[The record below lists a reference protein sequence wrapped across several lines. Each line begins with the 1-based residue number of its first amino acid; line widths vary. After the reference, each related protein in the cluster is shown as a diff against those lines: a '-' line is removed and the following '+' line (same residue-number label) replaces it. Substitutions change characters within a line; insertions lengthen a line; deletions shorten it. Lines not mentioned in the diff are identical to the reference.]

1 MIIHLDELRQFVK
14 ECKYP
19 EHVISKSIFNAKLQG
34 PAPNPERSKNVIPF
48 VTSYY
53 PNIDNKSLMQTVKSK
68 FKNIRNEHLKSIY
81 KDMNFIVSLTKPK
94 TLYWKLTSSRFISD
108 FKIIRKPETYICID
122 KRCKICQNYLNE
134 TNKITISN
142 GQVWEIHRETDC
154 YSANVIYYLKC
165 KMCNKKRNIYWE
177 NNRRQYEGFEVRIN
191 QHISECKTGV
201 STWKFPRHVNDCGIE
216 NSCLEESFFSQ
227 TIMLRLNKSDRLAN
241 IEKHFHLKGY
251 DTINITINTTSQIS
265 INNIFVVYFHLKFLH
280 KYSL

>member
-94 TLYWKLTSSRFISD
+94 TLY
-108 FKIIRKPETYICID
+108 
-122 KRCKICQNYLNE
+122 
-134 TNKITISN
+134 
-142 GQVWEIHRETDC
+142 
-154 YSANVIYYLKC
+154 
-165 KMCNKKRNIYWE
+165 
-177 NNRRQYEGFEVRIN
+177 
-191 QHISECKTGV
+191 
-201 STWKFPRHVNDCGIE
+201 
-216 NSCLEESFFSQ
+216 
-227 TIMLRLNKSDRLAN
+227 
-241 IEKHFHLKGY
+241 
-251 DTINITINTTSQIS
+251 
-265 INNIFVVYFHLKFLH
+265 
-280 KYSL
+280 